1 MLESLG
7 LTDGRPMAVRPRRR
21 PAAADRRFGRVGA
34 VPLGGISTNRGLCC
48 ALIVVAL
55 ALIAAGGSAAAPAG
69 GLRRLAVVSLERAD
83 QVVFVDLARGRV
95 LRRLAVAPGPH
106 NLDATGDGRIVAVT
120 SPPSGRVTI
129 LDGRRLR
136 VLRVISGFR
145 SPHDVKLSPDG
156 RTAYVVEEA
165 RGTLA
170 VLDTGTGR
178 VLRRLPV
185 GAGAH
190 DVAVGD
196 LAWVTHGSRDVPLTL
211 LSLYPRPR
219 QPTPVGRTLAAGGP
233 AHDIDRAPDTADVFV
248 TYWDSG
254 VVARIRTGGRSGHVL
269 WRRRVGTLT
278 HHLAFD
284 SYSGHRLWV
293 TDRAGRVLLLS
304 ADTGRTLRSF
314 AGCPGPH
321 HVAVLSSRAAVAACN
336 ASGTLAV
343 FDAANG
349 RVRSLP
355 VGRGPHD
362 LAVVQ
367 VP

>member
-1 MLESLG
+1 ML
-7 LTDGRPMAVRPRRR
+7 RAV
-21 PAAADRRFGRVGA
+21 
-34 VPLGGISTNRGLCC
+34 
-48 ALIVVAL
+48 IVVAL
-55 ALIAAGGSAAAPAG
+55 ALLAASGGAAAPAG
-69 GLRRLAVVSLERAD
+69 GLRRLVVVSLEGEGRLA
-83 QVVFVDLARGRV
+83 FVDLARGRV

-129 LDGRRLR
+129 VDGRRLR
-136 VLRVISGFR
+136 VLRVVSGFG

-165 RGTLA
+165 RGMLA
-170 VLDTGTGR
+170 VLETGTGR

-185 GAGAH
+185 GEGAH
-190 DVAVGD
+190 DVAAGD
-196 LAWVTHGSRDVPLTL
+196 LAWVTHGARDVPLTL

-219 QPTPVGRTLAAGGP
+219 RPGSFRRGLAAGGP
-233 AHDIDRAPDTADVFV
+233 AHDVDRAPDTADVFV
-248 TYWDSG
+248 TYWGSG
-254 VVARIRTGGRSGHVL
+254 VVARLRTGGRFGWTV
-269 WRRRVGTLT
+269 WRRRVGTQT
-278 HHLAFD
+278 HHLVFD
-284 SYSGHRLWV
+284 PYSGHRLWV
-293 TDRAGRVLLLS
+293 SDRVGRVLLLS

-314 AGCPGPH
+314 AGCVGPH
-321 HVAVLSSRAAVAACN
+321 HVAVLSGRAAVAACN
-336 ASGTLAV
+336 TSGTLAV
-343 FDAANG
+343 LDAARG

>member
-1 MLESLG
+1 ML
-7 LTDGRPMAVRPRRR
+7 R
-21 PAAADRRFGRVGA
+21 
-34 VPLGGISTNRGLCC
+34 

-55 ALIAAGGSAAAPAG
+55 VLLAAGGSAAAPAG
-69 GLRRLAVVSLERAD
+69 GLRRLAVVSLEGEGRVA
-83 QVVFVDLARGRV
+83 FVDLAGGRV

-120 SPPSGRVTI
+120 SQPSGRVTI

-136 VLRVISGFR
+136 VLRVIPGLG

-185 GAGAH
+185 GVGAH

-196 LAWVTHGSRDVPLTL
+196 LAWVTHGARNAPLTL

-219 QPTPVGRTLAAGGP
+219 RPAPNGTLPAGGP

-248 TYWDSG
+248 TFWESG
-254 VVARIRTGGRSGHVL
+254 VLARIRTGGGRAGRVL

-284 SYSGHRLWV
+284 PYSGHRLWV
-293 TDRAGRVLLLS
+293 SDRSGRVLLLS
-304 ADTGRTLRSF
+304 ADTGRTLGSF

-343 FDAANG
+343 VDAARG

-367 VP
+367 MP

>member
-1 MLESLG
+1 
-7 LTDGRPMAVRPRRR
+7 MA
-21 PAAADRRFGRVGA
+21 
-34 VPLGGISTNRGLCC
+34 

-55 ALIAAGGSAAAPAG
+55 LGALLLVGSSQAASAGGM
-69 GLRRLAVVSLERAD
+69 RRLAVVTLEGEDRVA
-83 QVVFVDLARGRV
+83 FVDLARGRV
-95 LRRLAVAPGPH
+95 QRRLAVASGPH
-106 NLDATGDGRIVAVT
+106 NLDATGDGRVVAVT

-136 VLRVISGFR
+136 VLRVVSGFG

-178 VLRRLPV
+178 VLRRVPV
-185 GAGAH
+185 GVGAH

-196 LAWVTHGSRDVPLTL
+196 LAWVTHGARDVPLTL
-211 LSLYPRPR
+211 LSLYPGPRRPA
-219 QPTPVGRTLAAGGP
+219 PNGTLPAGGP

-248 TYWDSG
+248 TFWGSG
-254 VVARIRTGGRSGHVL
+254 VVARIRTGGRNGRVL

-284 SYSGHRLWV
+284 YYSGQRLWV
-293 TDRAGRVLLLS
+293 SDRAGRVLLLS
-304 ADTGRTLRSF
+304 ADTGRMLRSF
-314 AGCPGPH
+314 AGCPAPH

-336 ASGTLAV
+336 GSGTLAV

-362 LAVVQ
+362 VAVVQ

>member
-1 MLESLG
+1 M
-7 LTDGRPMAVRPRRR
+7 
-21 PAAADRRFGRVGA
+21 
-34 VPLGGISTNRGLCC
+34 
-48 ALIVVAL
+48 VVAL
-55 ALIAAGGSAAAPAG
+55 LGALLLVGGGDAAPAG
-69 GLRRLAVVSLERAD
+69 GLRRVVVVSLERAD
-83 QVVFVDLARGRV
+83 QVAFADLARGRV
-95 LRRLAVAPGPH
+95 LRRVAVAAGPH
-106 NLDATGDGRIVAVT
+106 NLDATGDGRVVAVT

-136 VLRVISGFR
+136 VLRVVSGLR

-178 VLRRLPV
+178 VLRRVPV
-185 GAGAH
+185 GVGAH
-190 DVAVGD
+190 DVVVGD
-196 LAWVTHGSRDVPLTL
+196 LAWVTHGAQDVPLTL
-211 LSLYPRPR
+211 LALS
-219 QPTPVGRTLAAGGP
+219 GRRNWPLPAGTLAAGGA

-254 VVARIRTGGRSGHVL
+254 VVARLRTGVGGGRTL
-269 WRRRVGTLT
+269 WRRRAGTVT

-284 SYSGHRLWV
+284 PYCGHRLWV
-293 TDRAGRVLLLS
+293 TDRASRVLLLS

-321 HVAVLSSRAAVAACN
+321 HVAVLSSRSAVAACN
-336 ASGTLAV
+336 ASDTLAV
-343 FDAANG
+343 FDATNA
-349 RVRSLP
+349 RVRSLS

-362 LAVVQ
+362 VAVVQ

>member
-1 MLESLG
+1 ML
-7 LTDGRPMAVRPRRR
+7 R
-21 PAAADRRFGRVGA
+21 
-34 VPLGGISTNRGLCC
+34 
-48 ALIVVAL
+48 ALILVAL
-55 ALIAAGGSAAAPAG
+55 ALLAAGGSAAAPAS
-69 GLRRLAVVSLERAD
+69 GLRQLAVVTLEGEDRVA
-83 QVVFVDLARGRV
+83 FVDLARGRV

-106 NLDATGDGRIVAVT
+106 NLDATGDGRIVALT

-136 VLRVISGFR
+136 VLRVVSGFG

-156 RTAYVVEEA
+156 RTAYVLEEA

-185 GAGAH
+185 GMGAH

-196 LAWVTHGSRDVPLTL
+196 LAWVTHGARDVPLTL
-211 LSLYPRPR
+211 LSLSPRPR
-219 QPTPVGRTLAAGGP
+219 RPAPNGTLAAGGA

-248 TYWDSG
+248 TFWESG
-254 VVARIRTGGRSGHVL
+254 VVTRIRTGGRIGRVL

-284 SYSGHRLWV
+284 PYSGRRLWV

-314 AGCPGPH
+314 TGCPGPH
-321 HVAVLSSRAAVAACN
+321 HVAVLSSRAAVVACN

-343 FDAANG
+343 FDAARG

-355 VGRGPHD
+355 VGQGPHD

>member
-1 MLESLG
+1 M
-7 LTDGRPMAVRPRRR
+7 
-21 PAAADRRFGRVGA
+21 
-34 VPLGGISTNRGLCC
+34 I
-48 ALIVVAL
+48 VAL
-55 ALIAAGGSAAAPAG
+55 LGALLLVASGDAATAG
-69 GLRRLAVVSLERAD
+69 GLRQVVVVSLERAD
-83 QVVFVDLARGRV
+83 QVAFVDLARGRV
-95 LRRLAVAPGPH
+95 LRRVAVAFGPH
-106 NLDATGDGRIVAVT
+106 NLDASSDGRVVAVT

-136 VLRVISGFR
+136 VLRVVSGLR

-170 VLDTGTGR
+170 VLDTGTGH
-178 VLRRLPV
+178 VLRRVPV
-185 GAGAH
+185 GVGAH

-196 LAWVTHGSRDVPLTL
+196 LAWVTHGARDAPLTL

-219 QPTPVGRTLAAGGP
+219 RTAQNGTLPAEGP

-248 TYWDSG
+248 TYWDTG
-254 VVARIRTGGRSGHVL
+254 VVARLRTGGGGDRTL
-269 WRRRVGTLT
+269 WRRRVGTVT

-284 SYSGHRLWV
+284 PYSGHRLWV
-293 TDRAGRVLLLS
+293 TDRAPRVLLLS
-304 ADTGRTLRSF
+304 ADTGRTLRSS

-321 HVAVLSSRAAVAACN
+321 HIAVLSSRSAVAACN
-336 ASGTLAV
+336 ASDTLAV
-343 FDAANG
+343 FDATNA

-362 LAVVQ
+362 VAVVQ